1 MDPNQ
6 TVFIRPFFI
15 LLFCKQKPN
24 VFICSSNRTGQNHE
38 ARRSR
43 ATEQHHTGPPQ
54 RVHVPDPSAGLGS
67 VQHAADVLLEITRLI
82 CEQFSPLRR
91 TEESDPAQTRVLF
104 LCGCFR
110 GTDPEPEPEPEQFL

>member
-1 MDPNQ
+1 MFSSAAP
-6 TVFIRPFFI
+6 TEPVRTTRPDAAEPQNNTTLD
-15 LLFCKQKPN
+15 LLSPCGTASLAQW
-24 VFICSSNRTGQNHE
+24 G
-38 ARRSR
+38 
-43 ATEQHHTGPPQ
+43 

>member
-1 MDPNQ
+1 MFSSAAP
-6 TVFIRPFFI
+6 TEPVRTTRPDAAEPQNNTTLD
-15 LLFCKQKPN
+15 LLSPCGTASLAQW
-24 VFICSSNRTGQNHE
+24 G
-38 ARRSR
+38 
-43 ATEQHHTGPPQ
+43 
-54 RVHVPDPSAGLGS
+54 RVH

-104 LCGCFR
+104 LCGCFT